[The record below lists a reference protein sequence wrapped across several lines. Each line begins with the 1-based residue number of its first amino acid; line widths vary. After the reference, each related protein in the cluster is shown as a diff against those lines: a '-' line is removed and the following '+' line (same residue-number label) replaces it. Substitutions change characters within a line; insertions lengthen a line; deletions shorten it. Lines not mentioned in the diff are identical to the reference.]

1 MRGFKRS
8 WSEAARENR
17 RDGQISERRREKK
30 KDEDDDDECQPK
42 DPVTE
47 PKSSKKILSKVKW
60 TREEDEKLK
69 KLVEQNGTNA
79 WRIIATYFPTKTDG
93 QCQHRWQKVLNPELV
108 KGPWTKEEDQRVI
121 ELVQKYGPKRWSVI
135 AKHLQGRIGKQC
147 RERWHNHL
155 NPEVK
160 KSSWTQEEDWI
171 IYEAHK
177 RLGNRWAEISKL
189 LPGRTDNSIKNH
201 WNSTMRRKVEQEG
214 YLQDSNRS
222 LSAPQN
228 QPQKKR
234 HKDCRAFKQSQVHS
248 QLLANNQS
256 QVPGYMYGSASGKG
270 MDSITDSSSFIS
282 PCQDDPDKEQR
293 IKELELLLMSAENEV
308 RRQSVHCNPEN
319 YSSWSDSLAEDTI
332 STTGTSEGSGVEL
345 SKAEKGCAPSVP
357 LHVSPSKFLAVEA
370 SAVLSSLQTIPEFAE
385 TIELID
391 SDPMVWSDVGTFD
404 LSESVSPPKPSV
416 LDGTYPTQIDRTE
429 DVGYH
434 TPSPTVSRPHVG
446 MSQGKPVPHS
456 TCAAGK
462 YNSPPL
468 SLTRNKTNERADHS
482 LNDDT
487 NCGSFTDNTRNSLK
501 STPVKGL
508 PFSPS
513 QFFNIPSAEHLNLD
527 NPALT
532 STPVCAQ
539 KNFSSTQKENAGTPK
554 VRKSIMAHSPRTP
567 TPFKKALAAQEKMHG
582 PLKMV
587 PQPLD
592 FLEEDIREVLKEE
605 TGEDIFIHGQPEQA
619 FEIDAPAR
627 KVRKSL
633 LMDSWKDCL
642 NVQLFPQQQLNN
654 STQSHN
660 DGMLSSAILMT
671 PLTEGEEELTCSPGP
686 LKIDSQPSICLV
698 SPQAKK
704 ELLTHRSPV
713 YQASNKVS
721 SEWEAVVFG
730 KTQDQL
736 IMTEQARHYLNSSQL
751 PSCTS
756 RALVL

>member
-1 MRGFKRS
+1 VTFFFLS
-8 WSEAARENR
+8 FVYFSE
-17 RDGQISERRREKK
+17 
-30 KDEDDDDECQPK
+30 DEDDEHQPK
-42 DPVTE
+42 DTDPE
-47 PKSSKKILSKVKW
+47 PKNSKKILSKVKW
-60 TREEDEKLK
+60 SREEDERLK
-69 KLVEQNGTNA
+69 KLVEQNGTDA
-79 WRIIATYFPTKTDG
+79 WRLIANYFPTKTDG

-121 ELVQKYGPKRWSVI
+121 ELVHKYGPKRWSVI

-160 KSSWTQEEDWI
+160 KSSWTHEEDRI

-214 YLQDSNRS
+214 YLHDSNRS
-222 LSAPQN
+222 LSAD
-228 QPQKKR
+228 QPQKRR
-234 HKDCRAFKQSQVHS
+234 HKDCQPAEHSHGHGHLLVNSQSQV
-248 QLLANNQS
+248 A
-256 QVPGYMYGSASGKG
+256 GYMYSSASGQG
-270 MDSITDSSSFIS
+270 IDSITESSSF
-282 PCQDDPDKEQR
+282 
-293 IKELELLLMSAENEV
+293 MS
-308 RRQSVHCNPEN
+308 NPES
-319 YSSWSDSLAEDTI
+319 YSSWSDSLADDTM
-332 STTGTSEGSGVEL
+332 STTGTSEESGVEL
-345 SKAEKGCAPSVP
+345 GRAEKGRTPSVP
-357 LHVSPSKFLAVEA
+357 LHVSPSKFLAAEA
-370 SAVLSSLQTIPEFAE
+370 SAVLSTLQTIPEFAE
-385 TIELID
+385 TIDLID
-391 SDPMVWSDVGTFD
+391 SDPMVWSEVGSFD
-404 LSESVSPPKPSV
+404 LPESVSPPKPPV
-416 LDGTYPTQIDRTE
+416 LDGTYPAQSDGTE

-434 TPSPTVSRPHVG
+434 TPAPALCRPHDG
-446 MSQGKPVPHS
+446 MSQGKPVSHS
-456 TCAAGK
+456 THTAGK
-462 YNSPPL
+462 FNSPPL
-468 SLTRNKTNERADHS
+468 SLPRKKMRERADQS

-487 NCGSFTDNTRNSLK
+487 NCGSFTDNTRSSLK

-513 QFFNIPSAEHLNLD
+513 QFFNISGAEHLNLD

-539 KNFSSTQKENAGTPK
+539 KNFSSTPQQRDTTPKHQKENAGFRTPK
-554 VRKSIMAHSPRTP
+554 VRKSIMAHTPRTP
-567 TPFKKALAAQEKMHG
+567 TPFKNALAAQEKMHG

-587 PQPLD
+587 PQPLA

-605 TGEDIFIHGQPEQA
+605 TGTDIFIHGQPEQRVY
-619 FEIDAPAR
+619 EVDAPAR

-633 LMDSWKDCL
+633 LLDNWGKDCL
-642 NVQLFPQQQLNN
+642 NVQLFPQQQINT
-654 STQSHN
+654 SAQSHN
-660 DGMLSSAILMT
+660 DGMLSSAILVT
-671 PLTEGEEELTCSPGP
+671 PLTEGEEDLTCSPGP
-686 LKIDSQPSICLV
+686 LKMDSQLTICPL

-704 ELLTHRSPV
+704 ELLTHRSPA
-713 YQASNKVS
+713 YQASPQVS

>member
-1 MRGFKRS
+1 MPSRRILDFHKETAPYFGLQFTLKHLTALRS
-8 WSEAARENR
+8 VCNE
-17 RDGQISERRREKK
+17 
-30 KDEDDDDECQPK
+30 DEDDERQAK
-42 DPVTE
+42 DTDTE
-47 PKSSKKILSKVKW
+47 PKNSKKMLSKVKW
-60 TREEDEKLK
+60 SREEDERLK
-69 KLVEQNGTNA
+69 KLVEQHGTDA
-79 WRIIATYFPTKTDG
+79 WRLIANYFPTRTDG

-121 ELVQKYGPKRWSVI
+121 ELVHKYGPKRWSVI

-160 KSSWTQEEDWI
+160 KSSWTQEEDRI

-214 YLQDSNRS
+214 YLQDVNRS
-222 LSAPQN
+222 ISAD
-228 QPQKKR
+228 QPQKRR
-234 HKDCRAFKQSQVHS
+234 HKGCQSVEHSHGHGHLLMNSQSQV
-248 QLLANNQS
+248 A
-256 QVPGYMYGSASGKG
+256 GYMYGSVSGQG
-270 MDSITDSSSFIS
+270 MDSITESSSF
-282 PCQDDPDKEQR
+282 
-293 IKELELLLMSAENEV
+293 MS
-308 RRQSVHCNPEN
+308 NPES
-319 YSSWSDSLAEDTI
+319 YSSWSDSLADDTM
-332 STTGTSEGSGVEL
+332 STTGTSEESGVEL
-345 SKAEKGCAPSVP
+345 GRAEKGRAPSVP

-385 TIELID
+385 TIDLID
-391 SDPMVWSDVGTFD
+391 SDPMVWSEVGSFD
-404 LSESVSPPKPSV
+404 LSESVSPPKPPV
-416 LDGTYPTQIDRTE
+416 LDGAYPAQDDGTE

-434 TPSPTVSRPHVG
+434 TPAPALCRPRIG
-446 MSQGKPVPHS
+446 MSQGKPVPHN
-456 TCAAGK
+456 TPTVGK
-462 YNSPPL
+462 FNSPPL
-468 SLTRNKTNERADHS
+468 SLPRKKTRERADQS
-482 LNDDT
+482 LSDDA
-487 NCGSFTDNTRNSLK
+487 NCGSFTDNTRSSMK

-513 QFFNIPSAEHLNLD
+513 QFFNISGAENLNLD

-539 KNFSSTQKENAGTPK
+539 KNFSSTPQQRETTPKHQKENAGFRTPK
-554 VRKSIMAHSPRTP
+554 VRKSIMAHTPRTP
-567 TPFKKALAAQEKMHG
+567 TPFKNALAAQEKMHG

-587 PQPLD
+587 PQPLA

-605 TGEDIFIHGQPEQA
+605 TGTDIFIHGQPEQRVY
-619 FEIDAPAR
+619 EMDAPAR

-633 LMDSWKDCL
+633 LLDSWGKDCL
-642 NVQLFPQQQLNN
+642 NVQLFPQQQI
-654 STQSHN
+654 SSVAQSHN

-671 PLTEGEEELTCSPGP
+671 PLTEGEEELACSPGP
-686 LKIDSQPSICLV
+686 LKMDSQLPICPL

-704 ELLTHRSPV
+704 ELLIRRSPV
-713 YQASNKVS
+713 YQASTQVS

>member
-1 MRGFKRS
+1 MANMKPRS
-8 WSEAARENR
+8 E
-17 RDGQISERRREKK
+17 
-30 KDEDDDDECQPK
+30 DEDEDRQPK
-42 DPVTE
+42 DTETE
-47 PKSSKKILSKVKW
+47 PKNSKKILSKVKW
-60 TREEDEKLK
+60 SREEDERLK
-69 KLVEQNGTNA
+69 KLVEQNGTEA
-79 WRIIATYFPTKTDG
+79 WKLIANYFPTKTDG

-121 ELVQKYGPKRWSVI
+121 ELVHKYGPKRWSVI

-160 KSSWTQEEDWI
+160 KSSWTQEEDRI

-222 LSAPQN
+222 MSVD
-228 QPQKKR
+228 QPQKRR
-234 HKDCRAFKQSQVHS
+234 HKGCQSVEHSHGHSHLLVNSQSQVTR
-248 QLLANNQS
+248 
-256 QVPGYMYGSASGKG
+256 YMYSSASGQG
-270 MDSITDSSSFIS
+270 MDSITDSSSFMR
-282 PCQDDPDKEQR
+282 PCHDDPDKEQR

-308 RRQSVHCNPEN
+308 RRQSGPCNPES
-319 YSSWSDSLAEDTI
+319 YSSWSDSLVDDTM
-332 STTGTSEGSGVEL
+332 STTGTSEESGVEL
-345 SKAEKGCAPSVP
+345 GRAEKGCTPSAP

-385 TIELID
+385 TIDLIE
-391 SDPMVWSDVGTFD
+391 SDPMAWSEVGSFD
-404 LSESVSPPKPSV
+404 LSESVSPPKAPV
-416 LDGTYPTQIDRTE
+416 LDGTYPAHDDGSE
-429 DVGYH
+429 ALC
-434 TPSPTVSRPHVG
+434 RPHDG
-446 MSQGKPVPHS
+446 MSHGKPVSHS
-456 TCAAGK
+456 TRTVGK
-462 YNSPPL
+462 FNSPSV
-468 SLTRNKTNERADHS
+468 SLPRKKTRERADQS
-482 LNDDT
+482 LSDDT
-487 NCGSFTDNTRNSLK
+487 NCGSFTDNTRSSLK

-513 QFFNIPSAEHLNLD
+513 QFFNISGTEHLNLD

-539 KNFSSTQKENAGTPK
+539 KNFSSTPQQRETTPKHQKENAGFRTPK
-554 VRKSIMAHSPRTP
+554 VRKSIMAHTPRTP
-567 TPFKKALAAQEKMHG
+567 TPFKNALAAQEKMHG

-587 PQPLD
+587 PQPLA

-605 TGEDIFIHGQPEQA
+605 TGTDIFLHGQPEQRA
-619 FEIDAPAR
+619 YEVDAPAR

-633 LMDSWKDCL
+633 LLDSWGKDGL
-642 NVQLFPQQQLNN
+642 NVQLFPQQQMN
-654 STQSHN
+654 SVAQSHN

-671 PLTEGEEELTCSPGP
+671 QLTEGEEDLTCSSGA
-686 LKIDSQPSICLV
+686 LKMDSQLPICPL

-713 YQASNKVS
+713 YQASTQVS

>member
-1 MRGFKRS
+1 MSNMKPRS
-8 WSEAARENR
+8 E
-17 RDGQISERRREKK
+17 
-30 KDEDDDDECQPK
+30 DEDDDRKPK
-42 DPVTE
+42 DTDTE
-47 PKSSKKILSKVKW
+47 PKNSKKILSKVKW
-60 TREEDEKLK
+60 SREEDERLK
-69 KLVEQNGTNA
+69 KLVEQNGTEA
-79 WRIIATYFPTKTDG
+79 WKLIANYFPTKTDG

-121 ELVQKYGPKRWSVI
+121 ELVHKYGPKRWSVI

-160 KSSWTQEEDWI
+160 KSSWTQEEDRI
-171 IYEAHK
+171 IYDAHK

-222 LSAPQN
+222 MSVD
-228 QPQKKR
+228 QPQKRR
-234 HKDCRAFKQSQVHS
+234 HKGCQSVEHSHGHSHLLVNSQSQVTR
-248 QLLANNQS
+248 
-256 QVPGYMYGSASGKG
+256 YMYSSASGQG
-270 MDSITDSSSFIS
+270 MDSITESSNFM
-282 PCQDDPDKEQR
+282 R
-293 IKELELLLMSAENEV
+293 
-308 RRQSVHCNPEN
+308 NPES
-319 YSSWSDSLAEDTI
+319 YSSWSDSLADDTM
-332 STTGTSEGSGVEL
+332 STTGTSEEPGVEL
-345 SKAEKGCAPSVP
+345 GRAEKGRTPSAP

-385 TIELID
+385 TIDLID
-391 SDPMVWSDVGTFD
+391 SDPMAWSEVGSFD
-404 LSESVSPPKPSV
+404 LSESVSAPKAPV
-416 LDGTYPTQIDRTE
+416 LDGTYPAQDDGSE
-429 DVGYH
+429 DVGYN
-434 TPSPTVSRPHVG
+434 TPATALCRPHDG
-446 MSQGKPVPHS
+446 MSQGKPVSHS
-456 TCAAGK
+456 SRTVGK
-462 YNSPPL
+462 FNSPSV
-468 SLTRNKTNERADHS
+468 SLPRKKTRERADQS

-487 NCGSFTDNTRNSLK
+487 NCGSFTDNTRSSLK

-513 QFFNIPSAEHLNLD
+513 QFFNISGTEHLNLD

-539 KNFSSTQKENAGTPK
+539 KNFSSTPQQRETTPKHQKENAGFRTPK

-567 TPFKKALAAQEKMHG
+567 TPFKNALAAQEKMHG

-587 PQPLD
+587 PQPLA

-605 TGEDIFIHGQPEQA
+605 TGTDIFLHGQPEQRA
-619 FEIDAPAR
+619 YEVDAPAR

-633 LMDSWKDCL
+633 LLDSWGKDGL
-642 NVQLFPQQQLNN
+642 NVQLFPQQQIN
-654 STQSHN
+654 SVAQSHN

-671 PLTEGEEELTCSPGP
+671 QLTEGEEDLTCSSGA
-686 LKIDSQPSICLV
+686 LKMDSQLAICPL

-713 YQASNKVS
+713 YQASTQVS

>member
-1 MRGFKRS
+1 MANMKPRS
-8 WSEAARENR
+8 E
-17 RDGQISERRREKK
+17 
-30 KDEDDDDECQPK
+30 DEDEDRQPK
-42 DPVTE
+42 DTETE
-47 PKSSKKILSKVKW
+47 PKNSKKILSKVKW
-60 TREEDEKLK
+60 SREEDERLK
-69 KLVEQNGTNA
+69 KLVEQNGTEA
-79 WRIIATYFPTKTDG
+79 WKLIANYFPTKTDG

-121 ELVQKYGPKRWSVI
+121 ELVHKYGPKRWSVI

-160 KSSWTQEEDWI
+160 KSSWTQEEDRI

-222 LSAPQN
+222 MSVD
-228 QPQKKR
+228 QPQKRR
-234 HKDCRAFKQSQVHS
+234 HKGCQSVEHSHGHSHLLVNSQSQVTR
-248 QLLANNQS
+248 
-256 QVPGYMYGSASGKG
+256 YMYSSASGQG
-270 MDSITDSSSFIS
+270 MDSITDSSSFM
-282 PCQDDPDKEQR
+282 R
-293 IKELELLLMSAENEV
+293 
-308 RRQSVHCNPEN
+308 NPES
-319 YSSWSDSLAEDTI
+319 YSSWSDSLVDDTM
-332 STTGTSEGSGVEL
+332 STTGTSEESGVEL
-345 SKAEKGCAPSVP
+345 GRAEKGCTPSAP

-385 TIELID
+385 TIDLIE
-391 SDPMVWSDVGTFD
+391 SDPMAWSEVGSFD
-404 LSESVSPPKPSV
+404 LSESVSPPKAPV
-416 LDGTYPTQIDRTE
+416 LDGTYPAHDDGSE
-429 DVGYH
+429 ALC
-434 TPSPTVSRPHVG
+434 RPHDG
-446 MSQGKPVPHS
+446 MSHGKPVSHS
-456 TCAAGK
+456 TRTVGK
-462 YNSPPL
+462 FNSPSV
-468 SLTRNKTNERADHS
+468 SLPRKKTRERADQS
-482 LNDDT
+482 LSDDT
-487 NCGSFTDNTRNSLK
+487 NCGSFTDNTRSSLK

-513 QFFNIPSAEHLNLD
+513 QFFNISGTEHLNLD

-539 KNFSSTQKENAGTPK
+539 KNFSSTPQQRETTPKHQKENAGFRTPK
-554 VRKSIMAHSPRTP
+554 VRKSIMAHTPRTP
-567 TPFKKALAAQEKMHG
+567 TPFKNALAAQEKMHG

-587 PQPLD
+587 PQPLA

-605 TGEDIFIHGQPEQA
+605 TGTDIFLHGQPEQRA
-619 FEIDAPAR
+619 YEVDAPAR

-633 LMDSWKDCL
+633 LLDSWGKDGL
-642 NVQLFPQQQLNN
+642 NVQLFPQQQMN
-654 STQSHN
+654 SVAQSHN

-671 PLTEGEEELTCSPGP
+671 QLTEGEEDLTCSSGA
-686 LKIDSQPSICLV
+686 LKMDSQLPICPL

-713 YQASNKVS
+713 YQASTQVS

>member
-1 MRGFKRS
+1 MHHFIY
-8 WSEAARENR
+8 SE
-17 RDGQISERRREKK
+17 
-30 KDEDDDDECQPK
+30 DEDDERQSK
-42 DPVTE
+42 DTDTE
-47 PKSSKKILSKVKW
+47 PKNSKKMHSKVKW
-60 TREEDEKLK
+60 SREEDERLK
-69 KLVEQNGTNA
+69 KLVEQHGPDA
-79 WRIIATYFPTKTDG
+79 WRLIANYFPTRTDG

-121 ELVQKYGPKRWSVI
+121 ELVHKYGPKRWSVI

-160 KSSWTQEEDWI
+160 KSSWTQEEDRI

-214 YLQDSNRS
+214 YLQDGNRS
-222 LSAPQN
+222 FSAD
-228 QPQKKR
+228 QPQKRR
-234 HKDCRAFKQSQVHS
+234 HKDCRYGEHSHGHSHLLVNSQSQV
-248 QLLANNQS
+248 A
-256 QVPGYMYGSASGKG
+256 GYMYGSVSGQG
-270 MDSITDSSSFIS
+270 VDSITKSSSFML
-282 PCQDDPDKEQR
+282 PCHEDPDKEQR

-308 RRQSVHCNPEN
+308 RRQSGPRNPES
-319 YSSWSDSLAEDTI
+319 YSSWSDSLVDDTI
-332 STTGTSEGSGVEL
+332 STTGTSEESGVEL
-345 SKAEKGCAPSVP
+345 GGTEKGRAPSVP

-385 TIELID
+385 TIDLID
-391 SDPMVWSDVGTFD
+391 SEPMVWNEVGSFD
-404 LSESVSPPKPSV
+404 LPEPVSPPKPPV
-416 LDGTYPTQIDRTE
+416 LDDAYPAQADGTE

-434 TPSPTVSRPHVG
+434 TPAPALSRPCIG
-446 MSQGKPVPHS
+446 MSQGKPVSHS
-456 TCAAGK
+456 TCTDGK
-462 YNSPPL
+462 FNSPLL
-468 SLTRNKTNERADHS
+468 SLPSKKTRERADQS
-482 LNDDT
+482 LSDDA
-487 NCGSFTDNTRNSLK
+487 NCGSFTDSTRSSLK

-513 QFFNIPSAEHLNLD
+513 QFFNIPGAENLNLD
-527 NPALT
+527 NPTLT
-532 STPVCAQ
+532 STPVCTQ
-539 KNFSSTQKENAGTPK
+539 KNFSSTPQQRETTPKHQKENAGFRTPK
-554 VRKSIMAHSPRTP
+554 VRKSIMAHTPRTP
-567 TPFKKALAAQEKMHG
+567 TPFKNALAAQEKMHG
-582 PLKMV
+582 PLRMV
-587 PQPLD
+587 PQPLA

-605 TGEDIFIHGQPEQA
+605 IGTDIFIHGQPEQRA
-619 FEIDAPAR
+619 YEVDAPAR

-633 LMDSWKDCL
+633 LLDSWGKDCL
-642 NVQLFPQQQLNN
+642 SVQLFPQQQISS

-660 DGMLSSAILMT
+660 DGMLSSTILMT
-671 PLTEGEEELTCSPGP
+671 PLTEEEKELTCSPGP
-686 LKIDSQPSICLV
+686 LKMDSQLPICPL

-704 ELLTHRSPV
+704 ELTTQRSPV
-713 YQASNKVS
+713 YQASTQVNN
-721 SEWEAVVFG
+721 EWEAVVFG